1 MVSRTVSRGTL
12 TSRGSGL
19 LFVDVSATNVMPK
32 LYETDLGELGQT
44 DSSFG

>member
-1 MVSRTVSRGTL
+1 MSRTASTETI

-19 LFVDVSATNVMPK
+19 LIVDVSATNVIPR

-44 DSSFG
+44 DSYFG